1 MRTSLLACS
10 LALPI
15 LLLTACSSGDA
26 DEAEL
31 FTTPFALSD
40 QPPGSGLSDSVPVLH
55 VADSVVLAIADRD
68 WPALAALAHPQH
80 GVRFSPYGHVDTTVT
95 QRLTASQIA
104 VLGSDA
110 TERRWGTADGTG
122 DPLTFTFDEYYRRFL
137 YDKNFTEGRRGDPG
151 ELIVTG
157 NSLINMDDV
166 FTWPGTSFVEY
177 HVEGTEQYGG
187 MDWGSLRIVLT
198 REGGRWYVTGLVND
212 RWTV

>member
-1 MRTSLLACS
+1 MRQSHTVRLLA
-10 LALPI
+10 LAL
-15 LLLTACSSGDA
+15 LLLPACSSGDT

-31 FTTPFALSD
+31 FSTPFALSD
-40 QPPGSGLSDSVPVLH
+40 QPPGSGLADSVPVLQ

-68 WPALAALAHPQH
+68 WPALAAMVHPDH
-80 GVRFSPYGHVDTTVT
+80 GLRLSPYGFVDTTVT
-95 QRLTASQIA
+95 QRLTAAQVA

-110 TERRWGTADGTG
+110 TEHRWGTADGTG

-137 YDKNFTEGRRGDPG
+137 YDKNYTEGQRGDPG
-151 ELIVTG
+151 ELINTG

-198 REGGRWYVTGLVND
+198 REGGRWYVVGLVND